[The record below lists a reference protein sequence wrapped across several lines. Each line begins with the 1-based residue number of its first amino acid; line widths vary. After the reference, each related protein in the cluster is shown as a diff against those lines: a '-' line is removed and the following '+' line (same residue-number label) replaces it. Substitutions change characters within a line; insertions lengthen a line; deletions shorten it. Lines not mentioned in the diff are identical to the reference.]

1 MNCGQGAAQSHSTC
15 WFYAILNGLLMSE
28 GGQKLLYEKMV
39 HFYRGLTPTEKA
51 FFKDGIDAP
60 CPRGLAF
67 KPIYFYKFLDQ
78 YFCFMSGPRGIKSK
92 AGLSPQ
98 LLNNAGIS
106 PTITIHTGATSRDH
120 FIPLLRRLGFT
131 TDEYHVI
138 NNYSKILE
146 LLNKKTAIKSKIIY
160 SDHYALSKPTQ
171 IKGYE
176 LICASII
183 IDLRS
188 AYHDYEGHA
197 VCGYMC
203 NGHPYIVDSNFL
215 DKKFPCKWWKYDE
228 LQKAFVKLNS
238 NYNNIFTSIRVEYSM
253 YARRSSLRR
262 IHPACLLKYRN
273 ANAKAGTPAEQS
285 ATKRQ
290 DKRHRVLKFLFPRK
304 KTQSLSPGVLPVPS
318 SKSPVRT
325 RSRGVGKPRKKVPYS
340 RPYATK

>member
-1 MNCGQGAAQSHSTC
+1 MNCGQAASQSHGTC
-15 WFYAILNGLLMSE
+15 WFYSILNGLLMSE

-39 HFYRGLTPTEKA
+39 HFYRGLKPEEKA

-78 YFCFMSGPRGIKSK
+78 HFCFMSGPRGIKSQ

-98 LLNNAGIS
+98 LLNNAGVS
-106 PTITIHTGATSRDH
+106 HPVTLNSGAMPHEH

-131 TDEYHVI
+131 SDEYHEI
-138 NNYSKILE
+138 NTIEKILD
-146 LLNKKTAIKSKIIY
+146 LRKKPDHKSKIIF
-160 SDHYALSKPTQ
+160 SDHYLLSKPDQ

-176 LICASII
+176 LMCASII
-183 IDLRS
+183 VKPSHKSEDRRS
-188 AYHDYEGHA
+188 HA
-197 VCGYMC
+197 VCGYIC
-203 NGHPYIVDSNFL
+203 NDKPYIVDSNFL
-215 DKKFPCKWWKYDE
+215 SKKFECKWWKYDE
-228 LQKAFVKLNS
+228 ILKALEKIDS
-238 NYNNIFTSIRVEYSM
+238 NYKTVTFSSISVNYSV
-253 YARRSSLRR
+253 YVRRSALRR

-273 ANAKAGTPAEQS
+273 AKAKAGTPAEQS
-285 ATKRQ
+285 AIKRQ

-325 RSRGVGKPRKKVPYS
+325 RSRGVGKPRKRVSYS
-340 RPYATK
+340 RATK